1 MNLRLPPLPH
11 LNVRMKVLTIFLAL
25 SLICLLVTGL
35 AAEYTI
41 SEMGNAATESSALL
55 GKEAIR
61 DSTAALY
68 AATEEYLLRVAKGQ
82 AELIDEIFWSSEAE
96 LNILAAH
103 ALSVQNNPAYVPGI
117 RAYPVTE
124 PPADPLAATVV
135 MLAPGATV
143 PPAGEEY
150 QALAGM
156 DDMLA
161 AVYRTDGDL
170 ASVYVVTESGILRA
184 YPWEQEI
191 APDFDFRKR
200 AWFTGAVLAEGP
212 VWTEPYPDASGH
224 GMILTCA
231 QAVRTKYGTWVVA
244 SDVTIDQLD
253 TYTSLTLGG
262 KGSSLLV
269 DSRGAVLNRPGRG
282 NDSSLAGLPVNDAT
296 VLTGPGNGFAPVVG
310 NMTAGLTGIERV
322 TIDGTDTVV
331 AYAPVRSL
339 GWSYAFLMPASE
351 VVAPIAAT
359 GGQIARATDATSARI
374 AEYTERLHTIFAGLC
389 VLLLLIV
396 FLLSYYLAR
405 IITRP
410 VDALREGTTVIGRGD
425 LDFRLDIHSG
435 DEFEALAASFNQ
447 MAADL
452 KDNIANLRRTT
463 AEKERYTK
471 ELEIAKEIQ
480 ESFLPESVPAIP
492 GFDVAAVTIPA
503 MEIGGD
509 LYDFIPVQDG
519 NLGFVIADVSGKGV
533 SAALFMALS
542 RTILQ
547 ASGSAAPD
555 PSGIIRNANRL
566 IYGDGRSSMFITVFF
581 GILDPEKKT
590 FAYVNAGHNPPLLFR
605 DGEAGSWLGGE
616 KGIALGVVPE
626 VNIDASTLELR
637 PGDLLVLYTDGV
649 TEAFNENDA
658 FFGEDRL
665 LSCVSRHHAR
675 PVQEIA
681 DTIIGEIRS
690 FAGSAPQSDDIT
702 LVIIRVT

>member
-1 MNLRLPPLPH
+1 MNLRLPPRLRF
-11 LNVRMKVLTIFLAL
+11 NVRMKILVIFMAL
-25 SLICLLVTGL
+25 SLICMLVMGL

-41 SEMGNAATESSALL
+41 NEMGSAATQSSTLL
-55 GKEAIR
+55 GKEAIH

-68 AATEEYLLRVAKGQ
+68 TATEEYLLRVAVGQ

-103 ALSVQNNPAYVPGI
+103 ALSVQNNPAYIPGI

-124 PPADPLAATVV
+124 QPADPLAATVV
-135 MLAPGATV
+135 MLVPGAAV
-143 PPAGEEY
+143 SPADEEY
-150 QALAGM
+150 RALAGM

-170 ASVYVVTESGILRA
+170 ASVYVVTESGILQA
-184 YPWEQEI
+184 YPWEQDI
-191 APDFDFRKR
+191 APDFDFRQR
-200 AWFTGAVLAEGP
+200 AWFTEAVFSEGP
-212 VWTEPYPDASGH
+212 VWTEPYMDASGH

-231 QAVRTKYGTWVVA
+231 QAVRTKYGVWVVA

-253 TYTSLTLGG
+253 AYTSITLGG

-269 DSRGAVLNRPGRG
+269 DGTGAVLNRPGTSNEGSR
-282 NDSSLAGLPVNDAT
+282 AGLPVPAT
-296 VLTGPGNGFAPVVG
+296 AAPPDPGNGFAGVVG

-331 AYAPVRSL
+331 AYAPVTSL
-339 GWSYAFLMPASE
+339 GWSYAFLLPASE

-359 GGQIARATDATSARI
+359 EGQIARATDATSAHI
-374 AEYTERLHTIFAGLC
+374 IEYTERLHSIFAGLC
-389 VLLLLIV
+389 ILLLLIV
-396 FLLSYYLAR
+396 VLLSWYLAR

-410 VDALREGTTVIGRGD
+410 VDALREGTAVIGHGD
-425 LDFRLDIHSG
+425 LDFRLVIHSG
-435 DEFEALAASFNQ
+435 DEFETLAASFNQ

-452 KDNIANLRRTT
+452 KENIENLRRTT

-480 ESFLPESVPAIP
+480 ESILPESVPAIP
-492 GFDVAAVTIPA
+492 GFEVAAITIPA

-509 LYDFIPVQDG
+509 LYDFIPAQNG
-519 NLGFVIADVSGKGV
+519 NFGFIIADVSGKGV

-547 ASGSAAPD
+547 ASGGAAPD

-590 FAYVNAGHNPPLLFR
+590 FTYVNAGHNPPLLFR
-605 DGEAGSWLGGE
+605 NGEVGSWLGGE

-626 VNIDASTLELR
+626 VNIKASTLELR

-658 FFGEDRL
+658 FFGEERL

-681 DTIIGEIRS
+681 DALLEEIRS
-690 FAGSAPQSDDIT
+690 FAGTAPQSDDIT